1 MLRVQDLLFPAVLL
15 GCLTVIF
22 LTNLVSQPEKVTA
35 APLASLPAPTGQATD
50 LLANLNLETI
60 VEAPTQTTAAQ
71 IAIKPTAKAK
81 VKAKAKKKSTS
92 QSSASSDTSNNNQ
105 SSSSSGCSVAPS
117 FPSAVIQWCGLIDKY
132 AQQQNLDPNLVA
144 AVIDEESG
152 GNPQAYSSSGAVG
165 LMQIMPRDG
174 LAANFTCGASPC
186 FSSRP
191 AMNELYDPETNI
203 AYGTRMLG
211 SLYNKYGNVRDALL
225 AYGPTGM
232 GYSYADIVL
241 GIYDRYK

>member
-1 MLRVQDLLFPAVLL
+1 MFPAVLL
-15 GCLTVIF
+15 GCLIVIL

-35 APLASLPAPTGQATD
+35 APLTATSAATPQSSG
-50 LLANLNLETI
+50 LLANFNLETSLE
-60 VEAPTQTTAAQ
+60 VPTQTIPAA
-71 IAIKPTAKAK
+71 KPTAKAR
-81 VKAKAKKKSTS
+81 AKKKSTS
-92 QSSASSDTSNNNQ
+92 QSNSQ
-105 SSSSSGCSVAPS
+105 SSSSSGCSLAASYPG
-117 FPSAVIQWCGLIDKY
+117 AVTQWCSLIDKY

-144 AVIDEESG
+144 AVIFEESG

-174 LAANFTCGASPC
+174 LAANFTCGSSPC

-191 AMNELYDPETNI
+191 SMNELYDPESNI
-203 AYGTRMLG
+203 SYGTRMLG
-211 SLYNKYGNVRDALL
+211 SLYNKYGNLRDALL

>member
-1 MLRVQDLLFPAVLL
+1 VIVMLRVQDLLFPAVLL

-22 LTNLVSQPEKVTA
+22 LTNLVSQPEKVKAAALAA
-35 APLASLPAPTGQATD
+35 APAPSHSGAG
-50 LLANLNLETI
+50 LLANFNLETI
-60 VEAPTQTTAAQ
+60 LQDPTQTIPAPVAA
-71 IAIKPTAKAK
+71 KPTAKP
-81 VKAKAKKKSTS
+81 KAKKKSTS
-92 QSSASSDTSNNNQ
+92 HSSAAINTSNNN
-105 SSSSSGCSVAPS
+105 SSSSGCSVVAS
-117 FPSAVIQWCGLIDKY
+117 YPSAVTQWCSLIDQY
-132 AQQQNLDPNLVA
+132 AQDQNLDPNLVA
-144 AVIDEESG
+144 AVIYEESG

-174 LAANFTCGASPC
+174 LAASFTCGGSPC

-191 AMNELYDPETNI
+191 SMNELYDPETNI

-211 SLYNKYGNVRDALL
+211 SLVNKYGNLRDALL

>member
-1 MLRVQDLLFPAVLL
+1 MLRVQDLMVPAVLL

-22 LTNLVSQPEKVTA
+22 LTNLVSQPEKVKA
-35 APLASLPAPTGQATD
+35 ASLAASPASSNSGAG
-50 LLANLNLETI
+50 LLANFNLETTI
-60 VEAPTQTTAAQ
+60 EDPNQTISTRVAS
-71 IAIKPTAKAK
+71 KPTAKAK
-81 VKAKAKKKSTS
+81 TKKKSTS
-92 QSSASSDTSNNNQ
+92 QSSGANDTSNNNSS
-105 SSSSSGCSVAPS
+105 SSSSSGCSIAASYPG
-117 FPSAVIQWCGLIDKY
+117 AVTQWCSLIDQY
-132 AQQQNLDPNLVA
+132 AQDQNLDPNLVA
-144 AVIDEESG
+144 AVIYEESG

-174 LAANFTCGASPC
+174 LAASFTCGGSPC

-191 AMNELYDPETNI
+191 SMNELYDPETNI

-211 SLYNKYGNVRDALL
+211 SLVNKYGNLRDALL

>member
-1 MLRVQDLLFPAVLL
+1 MFPAVLL
-15 GCLTVIF
+15 GCLAVIF
-22 LTNLVSQPEKVTA
+22 ITNLVSQPEKVKAASLSA
-35 APLASLPAPTGQATD
+35 APASDNLGAG
-50 LLANLNLETI
+50 LLANFNLETI
-60 VEAPTQTTAAQ
+60 AEVPTQSVT
-71 IAIKPTAKAK
+71 IAKTKQ
-81 VKAKAKKKSTS
+81 KAKKKS
-92 QSSASSDTSNNNQ
+92 ASYP
-105 SSSSSGCSVAPS
+105 A
-117 FPSAVIQWCGLIDKY
+117 AVTQWCSLIEQY
-132 AQQQNLDPNLVA
+132 AQEQNLDPNLVA
-144 AVIDEESG
+144 AVILEESG

-174 LAANFTCGASPC
+174 LAANFICGSNPC

-191 AMNELYDPETNI
+191 SMNELFDPESNI

-211 SLYNKYGNVRDALL
+211 SLYNKYGNIRDALL

>member
-1 MLRVQDLLFPAVLL
+1 MLRVQDLMFPAVLL
-15 GCLTVIF
+15 GCLTVIL
-22 LTNLVSQPEKVTA
+22 LTNLVSQPENVKA
-35 APLASLPAPTGQATD
+35 AALATSPASAGQGSG
-50 LLANLNLETI
+50 LLGNINLETI
-60 VEAPTQTTAAQ
+60 VEAPTQANAEAAQ
-71 IAIKPTAKAK
+71 TAPKPAAKTR
-81 VKAKAKKKSTS
+81 VKKKSAS
-92 QSSASSDTSNNNQ
+92 QSSNSTAVSNNDQ
-105 SSSSSGCSVAPS
+105 SSSSSDCSLAASYPG
-117 FPSAVIQWCGLIDKY
+117 AVTQWCGLIDKY
-132 AQQQNLDPNLVA
+132 AQEQNLDPNLVA
-144 AVIDEESG
+144 AVIFEESG

-174 LAANFTCGASPC
+174 LAANFICGSSPC

-191 AMNELYDPETNI
+191 SMNELYDPETNI

-211 SLYNKYGNVRDALL
+211 SLYKKYGNLRDALL